1 MASPSVCPILTAS
14 GILQSVAQIDLAL
27 IGGTGIGSR
36 LATLGG
42 RSIAQP
48 TPFGVLRGKLTEHNG
63 ARILLVQ
70 RHAAGHKTPPHLVNY
85 RAIATGIKSLG
96 IKLCISSAAVGCL
109 RADWQVGDLALCTDS
124 LDLSA
129 RNLTLFDQKVE
140 HTDMTK
146 PFPAATKILKLA
158 QSINIPIHENAVYVT
173 NPGPRYETPAEI
185 EQVRRL
191 GGDIVGMTASTEA
204 VAMREAGVP
213 YSTIALIT
221 NHAAGMFD
229 EKLDHLDVVRVME
242 ESGQKLVDIMLA
254 ATDLVN
260 N

>member
-1 MASPSVCPILTAS
+1 M
-14 GILQSVAQIDLAL
+14 AQIDLAL

-36 LATLGG
+36 LASLGG
-42 RSIAQP
+42 RALAQP
-48 TPFGVLRGKLTEHNG
+48 TPFGILRGKLTENNG
-63 ARILLVQ
+63 AKILLVQ

-85 RAIATGIKSLG
+85 RAIATGIKALG
-96 IKLCISSAAVGCL
+96 AKLCISSAAVGCL

-129 RNLTLFDQKVE
+129 RNITIFDQKVE
-140 HTDMTK
+140 HTDMTH
-146 PFPAATKILKLA
+146 PFPAAPSVLSIAKLL
-158 QSINIPIHENAVYVT
+158 NIPIHEQAVYVT

-191 GGDIVGMTASTEA
+191 GGDLVGMTASSEA

-254 ATDLVN
+254 ATILTQN
-260 N
+260 